1 MQRDWYNARDIN
13 GNALAGVSLSFYSPG
28 TTTPVTLYSP
38 SSSLD
43 TPTTTISNPVLTD
56 IEGFASWAI
65 PDGDYDVAIS
75 GGSLTT
81 RTIRR
86 VNYFDSSTFTLGGGG
101 TVNSVALTMPT
112 GFTVTASPITTNG
125 TIVVALDSVTGT
137 APAGKFLASP
147 VGGGAGTLTYRVI
160 DAQDIPSISAA
171 SVTSGTLAT
180 ARGGTG
186 QTLTAVGLMPSNWG
200 PPCKACATANVTVSN
215 PGTNTFDGV
224 VLTTGQRLFLPTQA
238 APAENGPW
246 NWQGSATPM
255 TRPEDFKAGST
266 SEAYEDRGWY
276 IIGGTTLVGTF
287 WRCATAGAIT
297 VDTTGLTMTQMPLV
311 SPNCSNNQVMY
322 KTPTGY
328 ATSTNLLFDGNNL
341 TFGNTAPTPASGMT
355 WYDTTQQRFR
365 SGVGSSPAAYPVYM
379 GGAVAVGNVTGA
391 ISTAGQATT
400 LTDLIGT
407 RTIPANTL
415 KVGSVVRFQQFI
427 SAAGLTATPGFAI
440 FMPGSV
446 VTAAVEAMTTLTTVF
461 KVDAL
466 AVIKTIGG
474 AGTMEV
480 QIGVWHVGAANAV
493 LGASAVAAVAIDT
506 TAAITFDHKI
516 TLTGVAAGSV
526 TPRPYTLELLS

>member
-1 MQRDWYNARDIN
+1 MQRDFVYLRDTN
-13 GNALAGVSLSFYSPG
+13 GNALAGVSLTFYSPG

-75 GGSLTT
+75 GGSMTT

-86 VNYFDSSTFTLGGGG
+86 VNYFDSSTFTLAGGG
-101 TVNSVALTMPT
+101 TVTSVALTMPT

-125 TIVVALDSVTGT
+125 AIVVAYDSVTGT
-137 APAGKFLASP
+137 GTAGKFLGSP
-147 VGGGAGTLTYRVI
+147 VGGGAGTVAYRI
-160 DAQDIPSISAA
+160 LDAQDIPNISAA

-200 PPCKACATANVTVSN
+200 SPCKAVAVANVTVAN

-224 VLTTGQRLFLPTQA
+224 VLTAGQRLLLTAQT

-255 TRPEDFKAGST
+255 TRPEDFKAAST
-266 SEAYEDRGWY
+266 TGAYEDRGWY
-276 IIGGTTLVGTF
+276 VTGGTVYIGTF
-287 WRCATAGAIT
+287 WQLTTTGAIT
-297 VDTTGLTMTQMPLV
+297 IDTTGLTITQRALV
-311 SPNCSNNQVMY
+311 SPGCTNNQVMY
-322 KTPTGY
+322 KTTTGH
-328 ATSTNLLFDGNNL
+328 ATSASLLYDGNNL
-341 TFGNTAPTPASGMT
+341 TFGNTAPSATSGML
-355 WYDTTQQRFR
+355 WYDTTQQRHKV
-365 SGVGSSPAAYPVYM
+365 GIGSSPANLAGVVPVTI
-379 GGAVAVGNVTGA
+379 AVGNVTGA

-400 LTDLIGT
+400 LTALYGT
-407 RTIPANTL
+407 TTIPANTL
-415 KVGSVVRFQQFI
+415 KVGSVVRFKQYI
-427 SAAGLTATPGFAI
+427 SAAGLTATPGFAL
-440 FMPGSV
+440 FFPTSV

-461 KVDAL
+461 CVEGL
-466 AVIKTIGG
+466 IEIKTIGG
-474 AGTMEV
+474 AGTMEC
-480 QIGVWHVGAANAV
+480 QLSVWHVGASNAV
-493 LGASAVAAVAIDT
+493 LGASSVAAVAIDT

-526 TPRPYTLELLS
+526 TPRPHTLEILS